1 MLDTSYR
8 IKLLQVGITIPSST
22 PIEKLD
28 MIQAGLD
35 LCELDKKDILNI
47 LNILDKNT
55 SINQAN
61 NILIDARRS
70 GELKRISPVKS
81 EVNDYEI
88 DL

>member
-8 IKLLQVGITIPSST
+8 IKLSQAGITIPSST

-47 LNILDKNT
+47 LDKNT

-70 GELKRISPVKS
+70 GELKRISSVKS
-81 EVNDYEI
+81 EINDYEI

>member
-8 IKLLQVGITIPSST
+8 IKLLQAGITIPSST

-35 LCELDKKDILNI
+35 LCELDKKDI

-81 EVNDYEI
+81 EINDYEI

>member
-47 LNILDKNT
+47 LDKNT

-81 EVNDYEI
+81 EVNDYEMI
-88 DL
+88 MK

>member
-8 IKLLQVGITIPSST
+8 IKLLQAGITIPSST

-35 LCELDKKDILNI
+35 LCELDKKDI

-81 EVNDYEI
+81 EINDYEI
-88 DL
+88 EL

>member
-1 MLDTSYR
+1 MLDNSHI
-8 IKLLQVGITIPSST
+8 IKLLQAGITIPSST

-35 LCELDKKDILNI
+35 LCELDKKDV

-70 GELKRISPVKS
+70 GELKRILPIKN
-81 EVNDYEI
+81 ETNDYEI

>member
-8 IKLLQVGITIPSST
+8 IKLLQAGITIPSST

-47 LNILDKNT
+47 LDKNT

-70 GELKRISPVKS
+70 GELKRISPVKR
-81 EVNDYEI
+81 EINDYEI

>member
-8 IKLLQVGITIPSST
+8 IKLSQAGIDIPSST

-35 LCELDKKDILNI
+35 LCELDKKDV

-81 EVNDYEI
+81 EINDYEI

>member
-47 LNILDKNT
+47 LDKNT

>member
-1 MLDTSYR
+1 MLDNSHI
-8 IKLLQVGITIPSST
+8 IKLLQAGITIPSST

-35 LCELDKKDILNI
+35 LYELNVDDVLK
-47 LNILDKNT
+47 ILDKNT
-55 SINQAN
+55 SINEAN

-70 GELKRISPVKS
+70 GELRRILPVKS

>member
-47 LNILDKNT
+47 LDKNT

-70 GELKRISPVKS
+70 GELKRISLVKS

>member
-1 MLDTSYR
+1 MLDTSYI
-8 IKLLQVGITIPSST
+8 IKLLQAGITIPSST

-35 LCELDKKDILNI
+35 LCELDKEDV

-70 GELKRISPVKS
+70 GELKRILPVKS

>member
-8 IKLLQVGITIPSST
+8 IKLSQAGITIPSST

-47 LNILDKNT
+47 LDKNT

-70 GELKRISPVKS
+70 GELKRISPVKR
-81 EVNDYEI
+81 EINDYEI

>member
-1 MLDTSYR
+1 MLDTPYR

-35 LCELDKKDILNI
+35 LCELDKKDI